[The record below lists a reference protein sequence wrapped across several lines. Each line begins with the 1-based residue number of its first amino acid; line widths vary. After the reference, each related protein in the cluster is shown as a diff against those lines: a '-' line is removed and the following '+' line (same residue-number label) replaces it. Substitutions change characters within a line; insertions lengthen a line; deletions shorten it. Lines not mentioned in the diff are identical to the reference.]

1 MFKKI
6 SDFIGNIFSS
16 EKKES
21 DIKPK
26 RSLSFNA
33 FNEIGWPL
41 LKEVFTGEKYPGGL
55 GIDSD
60 FKSIDYWRLREV
72 SWRLFTENRYAS
84 GLIKRLLTNVIH
96 KGLALESTIEGKLL
110 GLTDEQTNEYTED
123 IETKF
128 EIFSDNP
135 EIVSYKKD
143 LNFGQI
149 QQETYK
155 IALISGDCLQI
166 LRQNPVTNLPSIEII
181 DGINIRTPE
190 NLKTKKK
197 VKYGIELN
205 EKNEHTAYYVK
216 DLNKKEGYTRIPAK
230 GARTGRPIAWLVYGD
245 KNRMASI
252 RGMPLLAIIL
262 QALKETDRYAD
273 SEQRAAFLNSI
284 IPLFLKKGQDKPG
297 SKSFS
302 QGAVRRTNVEVE
314 TEEGPEEIRINKM
327 IPGLVMETLQQGE
340 EPVSFTTARP
350 NINYR
355 DFENAIIASIA
366 WSKEIPPAILRL
378 AYSSNYSASVAEINE
393 FTLFLD
399 KEREDFSSQSNKKYY
414 REWLLSM
421 VMADLIEAPGLLEA
435 YRDETQFLISGAWF
449 SNNWT
454 GIVKPSLRLNNE
466 IKAYKEAISEGLIT
480 RATSAKKIFGVRYS
494 TVIKK
499 QIKENEDLV
508 KALQPLINAGLIEDK
523 NKQTTENV

>member
-6 SDFIGNIFSS
+6 SNFIENIFFS
-16 EKKES
+16 EKEES
-21 DIKPK
+21 GIKSGK
-26 RSLSFNA
+26 SLA
-33 FNEIGWPL
+33 FSDIGWPL
-41 LKEVFTGEKYPGGL
+41 LKEIFTGEKYPGGL
-55 GIDSD
+55 GLDSD
-60 FKSIDYWRLREV
+60 FKDIDYWRLREV

-96 KGLALESTIEGKLL
+96 KGLSLESTIEGKLL
-110 GLTDEQTNEYTED
+110 NLSDEQTSEYTED
-123 IETKF
+123 IESKF
-128 EIFSDNP
+128 EIFSENP
-135 EIVSYKKD
+135 ELVSYRKD
-143 LNFGQI
+143 LTFGQI

-155 IALISGDCLQI
+155 TALISGDCLQI
-166 LRQNPVTNLPSIEII
+166 LRQNSVTQLPAIEIV
-181 DGINIRTPE
+181 DGMNICTPE
-190 NLKTKKK
+190 DLKTGKKIRH
-197 VKYGIELN
+197 GIELN
-205 EKNEHTAYYVK
+205 EKNEHTAYYIK

-230 GARTGRPIAWLVYGD
+230 GIRTGRPLAWLVYGD
-245 KNRMASI
+245 KNRMSAH

-297 SKSFS
+297 SRSFS
-302 QGAVRRTNVEVE
+302 QGAVRRANIEIE
-314 TEEGPEEIRINKM
+314 TEQNSEEVQVNKFL
-327 IPGLVMETLQQGE
+327 PGLVMERLQHGE
-340 EPVSFTTARP
+340 EPVSFTTSRP

-366 WSKEIPPAILRL
+366 WSKEMPPAILKL

-414 REWLLSM
+414 REWLLNM
-421 VMADLIEAPGLLEA
+421 VMTGLIEAPGLLEA
-435 YRDETQFLISGAWF
+435 YRDPAQFLISGAWF
-449 SNNWT
+449 SNSWT
-454 GIVKPSLRLNNE
+454 GIVKASLRLNNE

-508 KALQPLINAGLIEDK
+508 KALQPLIDAGLIENK
-523 NKQTTENV
+523 NKQSIQDI